1 MTNPLPRMQMVDGFN
16 EGWIDFPDRG
26 AGARKGQVTI
36 DQAIDAIVNKGARTQ
51 CPKTFVLRLLLSVAS
66 GFCLIAE
73 ATPGKTDDH
82 CVSVIGDVLEG
93 GGDLRGGRPSVLDL
107 DAGEA
112 AAVGAADERADL
124 MLFLD
129 PDAGRRHVDE
139 AVGRSVVA
147 GAGDLPPH
155 FVRTSVRQQTA
166 KVMPF
171 GAVWSLRNDD
181 PACRRLLSLVRAIAR
196 RSGSARA
203 SC

>member
-1 MTNPLPRMQMVDGFN
+1 MS
-16 EGWIDFPDRG
+16 
-26 AGARKGQVTI
+26 
-36 DQAIDAIVNKGARTQ
+36 
-51 CPKTFVLRLLLSVAS
+51 KTFVLQLLLSVAS

-73 ATPGKTDDH
+73 ATPGNGQTPRKTDDH
-82 CVSVIGDVLEG
+82 CVAVLGDVLEG

-112 AAVGAADERADL
+112 AADERADL

-139 AVGRSVVA
+139 AVVRSVVA

-196 RSGSARA
+196 L
-203 SC
+203 